1 MYKGKKLNNL
11 NLLDKNKNF
20 NILLAGIIG
29 LFIGVGVARFSYTS
43 LLPSMLEDDTLS
55 LTFSGIL
62 ASLNYAGYL
71 SGSIF
76 AIFIKDIN
84 TKVKYFRLGI
94 ILCILTTVIMGI
106 TTNEILWLLG
116 RIVAGF
122 GAAMALVVGA
132 AIVMTKLDFEDKTKA
147 MGIYFSGIGIA
158 LALSDV
164 ISRYVLYISS
174 WQTSWIVLTLSGA
187 LVAFYPLYILSFD
200 KTVSQNNEKHPFN
213 KALFSPFVVILIA
226 AYFTEGV
233 GFVIQGTFLPT
244 ILKSIPGLES
254 VAGLSWLLVGL
265 AGIPAAIIWMKLAH
279 KYGSVNIIIIAMSIQ
294 IIGIL
299 IPTITTNM
307 YLNLFCGVL
316 YGGTFTGLV
325 ALFMNLGGKLA
336 GKNPVM
342 LMGALTTAYGIGQ
355 VTAPLYA
362 VSLTEWTG
370 SYDYALYV
378 TAVIVFFGVVM
389 LLGAKKFKSYVS

>member
-1 MYKGKKLNNL
+1 M
-11 NLLDKNKNF
+11 NLLDRNSNF

-43 LLPSMLEDDTLS
+43 LLPSMLADNTLS

-62 ASLNYAGYL
+62 ASINYVGYL

-94 ILCILTTVIMGI
+94 ILCILTTIIMGV
-106 TTNEILWLLG
+106 TTNEVLWLLG
-116 RIVAGF
+116 RVIAGF

-132 AIVMTKLDFEDKTKA
+132 AIVMTKLNFQDKTKA

-158 LALSDV
+158 LASSDI
-164 ISRYVLYISS
+164 ISRYVLSFSS
-174 WQTSWIVLTLSGA
+174 WQNSWIVLTFCA
-187 LVAFYPLYILSFD
+187 IAVAAYPLYILSFD
-200 KTVSQNNEKHPFN
+200 KEISQKNEKHPFN
-213 KALFSPFVVILIA
+213 KALFSPFVVVLIV

-244 ILKSIPGLES
+244 ILKSIEGLES

-265 AGIPAAIIWMKLAH
+265 AGIPSSIIWMRLAH
-279 KYGSVNIIIIAMSIQ
+279 KYGSVNIIIIAMSLQ
-294 IIGIL
+294 IVGIL
-299 IPTITTNM
+299 IPTFSTNM
-307 YLNLFCGVL
+307 YLNLFSGIL
-316 YGGTFTGLV
+316 YGATFVGLV

-336 GKNPVM
+336 ASNPVM

-362 VSLTEWTG
+362 VSLTQLTG
-370 SYDYALYV
+370 NYNYALYL
-378 TAVIVFFGVVM
+378 TAAIVLFGVLI
-389 LLGAKKFKSYVS
+389 LLLAKKVTENSSH

>member
-1 MYKGKKLNNL
+1 MNSL

-43 LLPSMLEDDTLS
+43 LLPSMLDDNTLS
-55 LTFSGIL
+55 LTFSGVL
-62 ASLNYAGYL
+62 ASLNYVGYL

-94 ILCILTTVIMGI
+94 ILCILTTVVMGI
-106 TTNEILWLLG
+106 TTNEILWLLS
-116 RIVAGF
+116 RIIAGF

-132 AIVMTKLDFEDKTKA
+132 ALVMTKLDFEDKTKA

-158 LALSDV
+158 LASSDV
-164 ISRYVLYISS
+164 ISRYVLSISS
-174 WQTSWIVLTLSGA
+174 WQTSWIVLTLCA
-187 LVAFYPLYILSFD
+187 TLVAFYPLYILSFD
-200 KTVSQNNEKHPFN
+200 DEVKQNVQKHPFN

-244 ILKSIPGLES
+244 IIKSLAGLEQY
-254 VAGLSWLLVGL
+254 AGLTWLLVGL

-279 KYGSVNIIIIAMSIQ
+279 KYGSINMIIIAMSIQ
-294 IIGIL
+294 IVGIL
-299 IPTITTNM
+299 IPTMTTNV
-307 YLNLFCGVL
+307 YLNLFCGIL

-336 GKNPVM
+336 GANPVM

-362 VSLTEWTG
+362 VSLTDWTG
-370 SYDYALYV
+370 NYDYALYV
-378 TAVIVFFGVVM
+378 TAVIVFCGVLM
-389 LLGAKKFKSYVS
+389 LLAAKKIKSSES

>member
-1 MYKGKKLNNL
+1 M
-11 NLLDKNKNF
+11 NLLDRNSNF

-43 LLPSMLEDDTLS
+43 LLPSMLADNTLS

-62 ASLNYAGYL
+62 ASINYVGYL

-94 ILCILTTVIMGI
+94 ILCILTTIIMGV

-116 RIVAGF
+116 RVIAGF
-122 GAAMALVVGA
+122 GAAMVLVVGA
-132 AIVMTKLDFEDKTKA
+132 AIVMTKLNFQDKTKA
-147 MGIYFSGIGIA
+147 MGIYFSGIGVA
-158 LALSDV
+158 LASSDI
-164 ISRYVLYISS
+164 ISRYVLSFSS
-174 WQTSWIVLTLSGA
+174 WQNSWIVLTFCA
-187 LVAFYPLYILSFD
+187 ITVAAYPLYILSFD
-200 KTVSQNNEKHPFN
+200 KEISQKNEKHPFN
-213 KALFSPFVVILIA
+213 KALFSPFVVVLIV

-244 ILKSIPGLES
+244 ILKSIEGLES

-265 AGIPAAIIWMKLAH
+265 AGIPSSIIWMRLAH
-279 KYGSVNIIIIAMSIQ
+279 KYGSVNIIIIAMSLQ
-294 IIGIL
+294 IVGIL
-299 IPTITTNM
+299 IPTFSTNM
-307 YLNLFCGVL
+307 YLNLFSGIL
-316 YGGTFTGLV
+316 YGATFVGLV

-336 GKNPVM
+336 ASNPVM

-362 VSLTEWTG
+362 VSLTHLTG
-370 SYDYALYV
+370 NYNYALYL
-378 TAVIVFFGVVM
+378 TAAIVLFGVLI
-389 LLGAKKFKSYVS
+389 LLLAKKVTQNSNH

>member
-1 MYKGKKLNNL
+1 M
-11 NLLDKNKNF
+11 NLLDRNSNF

-43 LLPSMLEDDTLS
+43 LLPSMLADNTLS

-62 ASLNYAGYL
+62 ASINYVGYL

-94 ILCILTTVIMGI
+94 ILCILTTIIMGV

-116 RIVAGF
+116 RVIAGF

-132 AIVMTKLDFEDKTKA
+132 AIVMTKLNFQDKTKA

-158 LALSDV
+158 LASSDI
-164 ISRYVLYISS
+164 ISRYVLSFSS
-174 WQTSWIVLTLSGA
+174 WQNSWIVLTFCA
-187 LVAFYPLYILSFD
+187 IAVAAYPLYILSFD
-200 KTVSQNNEKHPFN
+200 KEISQKNEKHPFN
-213 KALFSPFVVILIA
+213 KALFSPFVVVLIV

-244 ILKSIPGLES
+244 ILKSIEGLES

-265 AGIPAAIIWMKLAH
+265 AGIPSSIIWMRLAH
-279 KYGSVNIIIIAMSIQ
+279 KYGSVNIIIIAMSLQ
-294 IIGIL
+294 IVGIL
-299 IPTITTNM
+299 IPTFSTNM
-307 YLNLFCGVL
+307 YLNLFSGIL
-316 YGGTFTGLV
+316 YGATFVGLV

-336 GKNPVM
+336 ASNPVM

-362 VSLTEWTG
+362 VRLTHLTG
-370 SYDYALYV
+370 NYNYALYL
-378 TAVIVFFGVVM
+378 TAAIVLFGVLI
-389 LLGAKKFKSYVS
+389 LLLAKKVTQNSNH

>member
-1 MYKGKKLNNL
+1 MNSL

-43 LLPSMLEDDTLS
+43 LLPSMLEDNTLS
-55 LTFSGIL
+55 LTFSGVL
-62 ASLNYAGYL
+62 ASLNYVGYL

-94 ILCILTTVIMGI
+94 VLCILTTVIMGI
-106 TTNEILWLLG
+106 TTNEILWLLS
-116 RIVAGF
+116 RIIAGF

-132 AIVMTKLDFEDKTKA
+132 ALVMTKLDFEDKTKA

-158 LALSDV
+158 LASSDV
-164 ISRYVLYISS
+164 ISRYVLSISS
-174 WQTSWIVLTLSGA
+174 WQTSWIVLTLCAA

-200 KTVSQNNEKHPFN
+200 DEVKQNVQKHPFN

-244 ILKSIPGLES
+244 IIKSLAGLEEY
-254 VAGLSWLLVGL
+254 AGLTWLLVGL
-265 AGIPAAIIWMKLAH
+265 AGIPAAILWMKLAH
-279 KYGSVNIIIIAMSIQ
+279 KYGSINMIIIAMSIQ
-294 IIGIL
+294 IVGIL
-299 IPTITTNM
+299 IPTMTTNV
-307 YLNLFCGVL
+307 YLNLFCGIL

-336 GKNPVM
+336 GANPVM

-362 VSLTEWTG
+362 VSLTDWTG
-370 SYDYALYV
+370 NYDYALYV
-378 TAVIVFFGVVM
+378 TAVIVFCGVLM
-389 LLGAKKFKSYVS
+389 LLAAKKIKSFVS

>member
-1 MYKGKKLNNL
+1 MNKINF
-11 NLLDKNKNF
+11 LDKNSNF

-43 LLPSMLEDDTLS
+43 LLPSMLADNTLS

-62 ASLNYAGYL
+62 ASINYVGYL

-94 ILCILTTVIMGI
+94 ILCILTTIIMGV

-116 RIVAGF
+116 RVIAGF

-132 AIVMTKLDFEDKTKA
+132 AIVMTKLNFQDKTKA

-158 LALSDV
+158 LASSDI
-164 ISRYVLYISS
+164 ISRYVLSFSS
-174 WQTSWIVLTLSGA
+174 WQNSWIVLTFCA
-187 LVAFYPLYILSFD
+187 IAVAAYPLYILSFD
-200 KTVSQNNEKHPFN
+200 KEISQKNEKHPFN
-213 KALFSPFVVILIA
+213 KALFSPFVVVLIV

-244 ILKSIPGLES
+244 ILKSIEGLES

-265 AGIPAAIIWMKLAH
+265 AGIPSSIIWMRLAH
-279 KYGSVNIIIIAMSIQ
+279 KYGSVNIIIIAMSLQ
-294 IIGIL
+294 IVGIL
-299 IPTITTNM
+299 IPTFSTNM
-307 YLNLFCGVL
+307 YLNLFSGIL
-316 YGGTFTGLV
+316 YGATFVGLV

-336 GKNPVM
+336 ASNPVM

-362 VSLTEWTG
+362 VSLTHLTG
-370 SYDYALYV
+370 NYNYALYL
-378 TAVIVFFGVVM
+378 TAAIVLFGVLI
-389 LLGAKKFKSYVS
+389 LLLAKKVTQNSNH

>member
-1 MYKGKKLNNL
+1 MNSL

-43 LLPSMLEDDTLS
+43 LLPSMLDDNTLS
-55 LTFSGIL
+55 LTFSGVL
-62 ASLNYAGYL
+62 ASLNYVGYL

-94 ILCILTTVIMGI
+94 ILCILTTVVMGI
-106 TTNEILWLLG
+106 TTNEILWLLS
-116 RIVAGF
+116 RIIAGF

-132 AIVMTKLDFEDKTKA
+132 ALVMTKLDFEDKTKA

-158 LALSDV
+158 LASSDV
-164 ISRYVLYISS
+164 ISRYVLSISS
-174 WQTSWIVLTLSGA
+174 WQTSWIVLTLCAA

-200 KTVSQNNEKHPFN
+200 DEVKQNVQKHPFN

-244 ILKSIPGLES
+244 IIKSLAGLEQY
-254 VAGLSWLLVGL
+254 AGLTWLLVGL

-279 KYGSVNIIIIAMSIQ
+279 KYGSINMIIIAMSIQ
-294 IIGIL
+294 IVGIL
-299 IPTITTNM
+299 IPTMTTNV
-307 YLNLFCGVL
+307 YLNLFCGIL

-336 GKNPVM
+336 GANPVM

-362 VSLTEWTG
+362 VSLTDWTG
-370 SYDYALYV
+370 NYDYALYV
-378 TAVIVFFGVVM
+378 TAVIVFCGVLM
-389 LLGAKKFKSYVS
+389 LLAAKKIKSSES

>member
-1 MYKGKKLNNL
+1 MF
-11 NLLDKNKNF
+11 NLLDKNSNF

-43 LLPSMLEDDTLS
+43 LLPSMLEDNTLS
-55 LTFSGIL
+55 LTFSGVL

-84 TKVKYFRLGI
+84 TKVKYFRIGT

-106 TTNEILWLLG
+106 TTNDTIWAIS
-116 RIVAGF
+116 RIIAGF
-122 GAAMALVVGA
+122 GSAMALVVGA
-132 AIVMTKLDFEDKTKA
+132 AIVMMKLDFEDKTKA

-158 LALSDV
+158 LASSDI
-164 ISRYVLYISS
+164 ISRYVLSLYS
-174 WQTSWIVLTLSGA
+174 WQTSWIVLTSVA
-187 LVAFYPLYILSFD
+187 AIVAFYPLYILSFSNTQSTNS
-200 KTVSQNNEKHPFN
+200 KAHPLN
-213 KALFSPFVVILIA
+213 KSLFSPFVLILIA

-244 ILKSIPGLES
+244 IIGSLPGLENI
-254 VAGLSWLLVGL
+254 AGLTWLLVGI
-265 AGIPAAIIWMKLAH
+265 AGIPSSIIWMRLAH

-294 IIGIL
+294 IVGIL
-299 IPTITTNM
+299 IPTLTTNV

-316 YGGTFTGLV
+316 YGATFVGLV

-336 GKNPVM
+336 GANPVM

-355 VTAPLYA
+355 VSAPLYA
-362 VSLTEWTG
+362 VSLTQWTG
-370 SYDYALYV
+370 NYDYALYV
-378 TAVIVFFGVVM
+378 TASIVFVGVVM
-389 LLGAKKFKSYVS
+389 LLGAKKFKTFVS

>member
-1 MYKGKKLNNL
+1 LNSL

-43 LLPSMLEDDTLS
+43 LLPSMLEDNTIS
-55 LTFSGIL
+55 LTFSGVL
-62 ASLNYAGYL
+62 ASLNYVGYL

-94 ILCILTTVIMGI
+94 ILCILTTVIMGV
-106 TTNEILWLLG
+106 TTNEILWLVG

-174 WQTSWIVLTLSGA
+174 WQTSWIVLTLSGL

-200 KTVSQNNEKHPFN
+200 KQITGNNEKHPFN

-244 ILKSIPGLES
+244 ILKSIPGLEHI
-254 VAGLSWLLVGL
+254 AGLSWLLVGL

-294 IIGIL
+294 IVGIL
-299 IPTITTNM
+299 IPTMTNNM
-307 YLNLFCGVL
+307 YLNLLCGIL

-325 ALFMNLGGKLA
+325 ALFMNLGGRLS

-362 VSLTEWTG
+362 VSLTQWTG
-370 SYDYALYV
+370 NYDYALYV
-378 TAVIVFFGVVM
+378 TAVIVFSGVIM

>member
-1 MYKGKKLNNL
+1 MTSL

-43 LLPSMLEDDTLS
+43 LLPSMLEDNTLS
-55 LTFSGIL
+55 LTFSGVL
-62 ASLNYAGYL
+62 ASLNYVGYL

-94 ILCILTTVIMGI
+94 ILCILTTVVMGI
-106 TTNEILWLLG
+106 TTNEILWLLS
-116 RIVAGF
+116 RIIAGF

-132 AIVMTKLDFEDKTKA
+132 ALVMTKLDFEDKTKA

-158 LALSDV
+158 LASSDV
-164 ISRYVLYISS
+164 ISRYVLSISS
-174 WQTSWIVLTLSGA
+174 WQTSWIVLTLCAA

-200 KTVSQNNEKHPFN
+200 DEVKQNVQKHPFN

-244 ILKSIPGLES
+244 IIKSLAGLEQY
-254 VAGLSWLLVGL
+254 AGLTWLLVGL

-279 KYGSVNIIIIAMSIQ
+279 KYGSINMIIIAMSIQ
-294 IIGIL
+294 IVGIL
-299 IPTITTNM
+299 IPTMTTNV
-307 YLNLFCGVL
+307 YLNLFCGIL

-336 GKNPVM
+336 GANPVM

-362 VSLTEWTG
+362 VSLTDWTG
-370 SYDYALYV
+370 NYDYALYV
-378 TAVIVFFGVVM
+378 TAVIVFCGVLM
-389 LLGAKKFKSYVS
+389 LLAAKKIKSSES

>member
-1 MYKGKKLNNL
+1 M
-11 NLLDKNKNF
+11 NLLDRNSNF

-43 LLPSMLEDDTLS
+43 LLPSMLADNTLS

-62 ASLNYAGYL
+62 ASINYVGYL
-71 SGSIF
+71 SGPIF

-94 ILCILTTVIMGI
+94 ILCILTTIIMGV

-116 RIVAGF
+116 RVIAGF

-132 AIVMTKLDFEDKTKA
+132 AIVMTKLNFQDKTKA

-158 LALSDV
+158 LASSDI
-164 ISRYVLYISS
+164 ISRYVLSFSS
-174 WQTSWIVLTLSGA
+174 WQNSWIVLTFCA
-187 LVAFYPLYILSFD
+187 IAVAAYPLYILSFD
-200 KTVSQNNEKHPFN
+200 KEISQKNEKHPFN
-213 KALFSPFVVILIA
+213 KALFSPFVVVLIV

-244 ILKSIPGLES
+244 ILKSIEGLES

-265 AGIPAAIIWMKLAH
+265 AGIPSSIIWMRLAH
-279 KYGSVNIIIIAMSIQ
+279 KYGSVNIIIIAMSLQ
-294 IIGIL
+294 IVGIL
-299 IPTITTNM
+299 IPTFSTNM
-307 YLNLFCGVL
+307 YLNLFSGIL
-316 YGGTFTGLV
+316 YGATFVGLV

-336 GKNPVM
+336 ASNPVM

-362 VSLTEWTG
+362 VSLTHLTG
-370 SYDYALYV
+370 NYNYALYL
-378 TAVIVFFGVVM
+378 TAAIVLFGVLI
-389 LLGAKKFKSYVS
+389 LLLAKKVTQNSNH

>member
-1 MYKGKKLNNL
+1 M
-11 NLLDKNKNF
+11 NLLDKNSNF

-43 LLPSMLEDDTLS
+43 LLPSMLADNTLS

-62 ASLNYAGYL
+62 ASINYVGYL

-94 ILCILTTVIMGI
+94 ILCILTTIIMGV

-116 RIVAGF
+116 RVIAGF

-132 AIVMTKLDFEDKTKA
+132 AIVMTKLNFQDKTKA

-158 LALSDV
+158 LASSDI
-164 ISRYVLYISS
+164 ISRYVLSFSS
-174 WQTSWIVLTLSGA
+174 WQNSWIILTFCA
-187 LVAFYPLYILSFD
+187 IAVAAYPLYILSFD
-200 KTVSQNNEKHPFN
+200 KEISQKNEKHPFN
-213 KALFSPFVVILIA
+213 KALFSPFVVVLIV

-244 ILKSIPGLES
+244 ILKSIEGLES

-265 AGIPAAIIWMKLAH
+265 AGIPSSIIWMRLAH
-279 KYGSVNIIIIAMSIQ
+279 KYGSVNIIIIAMSLQ
-294 IIGIL
+294 IVGIL
-299 IPTITTNM
+299 IPTFSTNM
-307 YLNLFCGVL
+307 YLNLFSGIL
-316 YGGTFTGLV
+316 YGATFVGLV

-336 GKNPVM
+336 ASNPVM

-362 VSLTEWTG
+362 VSLTHLTG
-370 SYDYALYV
+370 NYNYALYL
-378 TAVIVFFGVVM
+378 TAAIVLFGVLI
-389 LLGAKKFKSYVS
+389 LLLAKKVTQNSNH